1 MKPGHLS
8 IYHKGKLHPENS
20 YELVALLG
28 KSRLKFYVCQV
39 CENFKPAELI
49 YPALYMQLFYMI
61 GYYRAQ
67 LVYQKEWKRLYF
79 LIK

>member
-49 YPALYMQLFYMI
+49 YPALYMQLFYT
-61 GYYRAQ
+61 
-67 LVYQKEWKRLYF
+67 EYF
-79 LIK
+79 LLW